1 MRLCYQPKKL
11 HIDASASKA
20 GSANVEQQSA
30 LLQDF
35 TCVKPKEAN
44 HPAEAECTDSDDD
57 TSYTVGKFV
66 IVNYDDR
73 PYVGQIMKICHN
85 EAEINCMKQVGDKNN
100 FIWPNTRLY
109 ILQLWS
115 NSLHNIWARTSSQ
128 VYQALSDWLAE
139 V

>member
-1 MRLCYQPKKL
+1 MCFCYQPKKL
-11 HIDASASKA
+11 HSASKA

-30 LLQDF
+30 LLQDV

-85 EAEINCMKQVGDKNN
+85 EAEINFMKQVGDNNN
-100 FIWPNTRLY
+100 FIWPNKPDCIFY
-109 ILQLWS
+109 S
-115 NSLHNIWARTSSQ
+115 C
-128 VYQALSDWLAE
+128 D
-139 V
+139 